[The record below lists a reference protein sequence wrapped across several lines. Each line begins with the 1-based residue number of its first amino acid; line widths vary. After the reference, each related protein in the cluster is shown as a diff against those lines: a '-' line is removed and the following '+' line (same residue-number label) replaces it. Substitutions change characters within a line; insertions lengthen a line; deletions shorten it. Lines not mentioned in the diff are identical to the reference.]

1 MDTHHR
7 NAVGLILLRYLDSTN
22 RAGGEEGC
30 ETCGGTGGGTGRI
43 FWRIGLVV
51 KVRRVGLFSKQ
62 ACDALADR
70 GQVQSNPRGLLNSK
84 LA

>member
-30 ETCGGTGGGTGRI
+30 ETCGGTGGGTGRV
-43 FWRIGLVV
+43 FGEL
-51 KVRRVGLFSKQ
+51 
-62 ACDALADR
+62 ALLSR
-70 GQVQSNPRGLLNSK
+70 CEESGCFQSRP
-84 LA
+84 ATH